1 MIVSTPSFLRGV
13 IALSSTLL
21 TVLSGVAIYECVFAV
36 LLLAKSLPL
45 DGYVWVDILGMAG
58 SGKPEK
64 HVVNL
69 RLGGECEVAVW
80 VAAGCGIGA
89 GVMGVVRALFEE
101 RQRWRGVGKDYHQ
114 LSVSR
119 KLKSLRYV
127 ACISAVIALVGSA
140 VSAVYLTLHS
150 TAVRRSTCHW
160 TMGEHH
166 DATLKCTREL
176 AICEVSPYLVK
187 PNRSEQAVGWRQKA
201 CGQLQHSRK
210 SLVFL
215 ALLSLVI
222 VVGYGAQAYLA
233 RREEKMLLSV
243 EEKTVSVRSSSDSQN
258 RSPRSSW
265 GSSDSQ
271 RIEKAE

>member
-21 TVLSGVAIYECVFAV
+21 TVLSGVAIYKCVFAV

-69 RLGGECEVAVW
+69 RLGGE
-80 VAAGCGIGA
+80 
-89 GVMGVVRALFEE
+89 
-101 RQRWRGVGKDYHQ
+101 
-114 LSVSR
+114 
-119 KLKSLRYV
+119 
-127 ACISAVIALVGSA
+127 
-140 VSAVYLTLHS
+140 LTLFGEAPA
-150 TAVRRSTCHW
+150 TG

-215 ALLSLVI
+215 ALLSLVL

-233 RREEKMLLSV
+233 RREEKMLLNV